1 MEQELKLDLDGVSYT
16 MTPANAMSSWM
27 ALKNAMKLAQGLS
40 LSGVFGKDKQQAG
53 AELLQGVLANL
64 GTPEVKALED
74 IVLKHTV
81 CSLDGK
87 NYRLSDN
94 PDKHFNQYR
103 HHLIP
108 ILVQGVKYQFGDFFN
123 VGGMLQGF
131 MKA

>member
-1 MEQELKLDLDGVSYT
+1 MEQQFQFDLDGVSYT
-16 MTPANAMSSWM
+16 MTPANAMSSWT

-40 LSGVFGKDKQQAG
+40 LDGVFGKNKQQAG
-53 AELLQGVLANL
+53 AEILQGLLANL
-64 GTPEVKALED
+64 GTPEVKVLED

-103 HHLIP
+103 SHLIP
-108 ILVQGVKYQFGDFFN
+108 ILVKGVKYQFGDFFN